1 MRLSIVVI
9 PILLTTVIAA
19 PQLRTP
25 GLPHVDLLLDS
36 EQSLLSMLRR
46 PPPSEPE
53 QLDDSLHDSSVS
65 MHTYDELERFA
76 KYSSA
81 VYQFLCPRPLGNS
94 LVQSFSNVL
103 THAHGFVV
111 RDDRRRE
118 IVVAFR
124 GSHELANMVTDGNLV
139 LIPLVSR
146 GIEKNNTALV
156 HAGFLISYNSVRAV
170 VVHVVRDQLLAYPN
184 YTVVISGHS
193 LGGALASIAAL
204 SVKSNFPSAA
214 VRLFTYG
221 QPRTGDAAYADL
233 VEDIVGRNNIF
244 RAVHTW
250 DGVPTMVP
258 ETLGYHHHARE
269 YWQFEEPAS
278 SSTIRR
284 CEGQEDPKCSHSIPS
299 TGINPAHIVYFGQAM
314 TMDATL
320 CL

>member
-1 MRLSIVVI
+1 
-9 PILLTTVIAA
+9 
-19 PQLRTP
+19 
-25 GLPHVDLLLDS
+25 
-36 EQSLLSMLRR
+36 
-46 PPPSEPE
+46 
-53 QLDDSLHDSSVS
+53 

-244 RAVHTW
+244 RGKFLFLRVPN
-250 DGVPTMVP
+250 GVPTMVP

>member
-1 MRLSIVVI
+1 MRLSIPV
-9 PILLTTVIAA
+9 LLAAAIAA
-19 PQLRTP
+19 PQLRT
-25 GLPHVDLLLDS
+25 LHAIDIAHPHSSPPPNPL
-36 EQSLLSMLRR
+36 EQSPLSMLRR
-46 PPPSEPE
+46 PPPE
-53 QLDDSLHDSSVS
+53 DSDNAHVRDVS
-65 MHTYDELERFA
+65 ADTYGELERFA
-76 KYSSA
+76 KYASA
-81 VYQFLCPRPLGNS
+81 AYQYLCPRPLGNT
-94 LVQSFSNVL
+94 LVRSFSNVL

-124 GSHELANMVTDGNLV
+124 GSHEFADMVTDGNLV

-146 GIEKNNTALV
+146 GIDKNNTALV

-184 YTVVISGHS
+184 YAVVITGHS

-204 SVKSNFPSAA
+204 SVKSNISSAA

-221 QPRTGDAAYADL
+221 QPRTGDTAYADL
-233 VEDIVGRNNIF
+233 VEAIVGGDNVF

-250 DGVPTMVP
+250 DGVPTMIP
-258 ETLGYHHHARE
+258 ESLGYHHHARE
-269 YWQFEEPAS
+269 YWQFEEPAN

-284 CEGQEDPKCSHSIPS
+284 CEGQEDPECSHSILS
-299 TGINPAHIVYFGQAM
+299 TGINPAHAVYFGQVM

>member
-25 GLPHVDLLLDS
+25 GLPHVDPLLDS

-258 ETLGYHHHARE
+258 ETLGYHHQYVCFTSPMSDNE
-269 YWQFEEPAS
+269 
-278 SSTIRR
+278 I
-284 CEGQEDPKCSHSIPS
+284 SHVIYLS
-299 TGINPAHIVYFGQAM
+299 
-314 TMDATL
+314 
-320 CL
+320 

>member
-1 MRLSIVVI
+1 MS
-9 PILLTTVIAA
+9 T
-19 PQLRTP
+19 
-25 GLPHVDLLLDS
+25 
-36 EQSLLSMLRR
+36 LRR
-46 PPPSEPE
+46 PPPEPE
-53 QLDDSLHDSSVS
+53 QLELEEEDILHDNSVS
-65 MHTYDELERFA
+65 MHTYDELELFA

-111 RDDRRRE
+111 RDDRRQE

-124 GSHELANMVTDGNLV
+124 GSHELADMVTDGNLV

-146 GIEKNNTALV
+146 GIEKNNTASV

-170 VVHVVRDQLLAYPN
+170 VVHVVRDQLLAFPN

-193 LGGALASIAAL
+193 LGGSLASIAAV
-204 SVKSNFPSAA
+204 SVKSNIPSAA

-221 QPRTGDAAYADL
+221 QPRTGNAAYADL
-233 VEDIVGRNNIF
+233 VEYIVGSNNIF
-244 RAVHTW
+244 RGKFPSSARAQF

-258 ETLGYHHHARE
+258 ENLGYHHHAHE
-269 YWQFEEPAS
+269 YWQFEEPAN

-284 CEGQEDPKCSHSIPS
+284 CEGQEDPECSHSIPS
-299 TGINPAHIVYFGQAM
+299 TGINPAHVVYFGQVM